1 MLREADDAK
10 ASLYGTINFHVTRN
24 NYLAAKPLAAF
35 NNTREQPIC
44 EANHCFFMYEWEW
57 RMGMGQALCFQER
70 ANGTCAFVRF
80 CSKGCEIGTG
90 SLYAS
95 SEYGNIKTG
104 LASLHVLMGQA
115 L

>member
-44 EANHCFFMYEWEW
+44 EANHCFFMYEWDRHLSTILFE
-57 RMGMGQALCFQER
+57 RMRDWDGL
-70 ANGTCAFVRF
+70 FV
-80 CSKGCEIGTG
+80 CE
-90 SLYAS
+90 L
-95 SEYGNIKTG
+95 
-104 LASLHVLMGQA
+104 
-115 L
+115 

>member
-10 ASLYGTINFHVTRN
+10 ASLYDTINFHVTRN

-57 RMGMGQALCFQER
+57 DRR
-70 ANGTCAFVRF
+70 FVWF

-104 LASLHVLMGQA
+104 QASLHVLMGQA

>member
-10 ASLYGTINFHVTRN
+10 ASLYGTINFHVARK

-57 RMGMGQALCFQER
+57 DRHEGMGQALCFQ
-70 ANGTCAFVRF
+70 A
-80 CSKGCEIGTG
+80 
-90 SLYAS
+90 
-95 SEYGNIKTG
+95 G
-104 LASLHVLMGQA
+104 LLE
-115 L
+115 

>member
-10 ASLYGTINFHVTRN
+10 ASLYGTINFHVTRK

-57 RMGMGQALCFQER
+57 DRRFVFHIVQKRDTCEWDR
-70 ANGTCAFVRF
+70 ANGTGAFLRF
-80 CSKGCEIGTG
+80 CSIGCEIGPS
-90 SLYAS
+90 SLYAGS
-95 SEYGNIKTG
+95 TYGDIKTG
-104 LASLHVLMGQA
+104 QA
-115 L
+115 PLYN